1 MLSVEVSPHAI
12 RLQRLPPTK
21 NCLHLAI
28 QYLNPRN
35 FVYCYMLKLHSP
47 NVDWYNLLLLVVLV
61 CNLPAN
67 FYTRATASKEKRKA
81 TMKALGTLSGAAK
94 ALQQKIQQQA
104 KGATS
109 VTTSTK
115 PNCAAAAKFGTSVVK
130 SSVAKPSSTIPLLD
144 SNDKQSAAAA
154 DAGVTKSQAV
164 TGTSAAL
171 GISSYLHLSF
181 PTCFYLSFI
190 YPYT

>member
-28 QYLNPRN
+28 HYLNPRN

-115 PNCAAAAKFGTSVVK
+115 PNCAAAKFGTSVIK
-130 SSVAKPSSTIPLLD
+130 SSVAKPSSTIPLLG

-154 DAGVTKSQAV
+154 DAGVTKSLAV

-171 GISSYLHLSF
+171 GISSYPHLSF

-190 YPYT
+190 YPHT

>member
-28 QYLNPRN
+28 HYLNPRN

-47 NVDWYNLLLLVVLV
+47 NVDLYNLLLLVVLV

-115 PNCAAAAKFGTSVVK
+115 PNCAAAKFGTSVVK

-171 GISSYLHLSF
+171 GISSYPHLSF

>member
-1 MLSVEVSPHAI
+1 
-12 RLQRLPPTK
+12 
-21 NCLHLAI
+21 
-28 QYLNPRN
+28 
-35 FVYCYMLKLHSP
+35 MLKLHSP
-47 NVDWYNLLLLVVLV
+47 NVDLYNLLLLVVLV

-81 TMKALGTLSGAAK
+81 TIKALGTLSGAAK

-104 KGATS
+104 KGTSS

-115 PNCAAAAKFGTSVVK
+115 PNCAAAKFGTSVVK
-130 SSVAKPSSTIPLLD
+130 SSVAKPSSTIPLFG

-154 DAGVTKSQAV
+154 DAAVTKSQAV

-171 GISSYLHLSF
+171 GISSYPHLSF